1 MSDRISWVE
10 NTEVTLIRIE
20 LYSVVIE
27 ALSLDTGDRVSIDIN
42 SDFKV
47 YFSGELSKYDVV
59 KHHGSLPILW
69 NLIGMSIVSVKFDQN
84 ALEIE
89 LNDGVRISVE
99 LKVGKLEQVSF
110 RRTKPDTLEH
120 LP

>member
-1 MSDRISWVE
+1 MSNRISWVE

-27 ALSLDTGDRVSIDIN
+27 ALSLDMGDRISIDIN
-42 SDFKV
+42 RDFKV
-47 YFSGELSKYDVV
+47 YISDELSNYDVV
-59 KHHGSLPILW
+59 KHKGSLPILW
-69 NLIGMSIVSVKFDQN
+69 KIGMSIVPVKFDQD

-89 LNDGVRISVE
+89 LNDGGRISVE
-99 LKVGKLEQVSF
+99 LEIGKLEQVSF